1 MKINLLERL
10 GLLPNG
16 ASSVTPA
23 TMTLSTTLILLAA
36 SLALTLL
43 AGWRGAQP
51 PDPRKEPRMIPWR
64 FIMLAAA
71 ALALLLL
78 IHLTTLFGAERAP
91 WV

>member
-36 SLALTLL
+36 SLGLTLL
-43 AGWRGAQP
+43 AGWRGARP
-51 PDPRKEPRMIPWR
+51 PDPRKGPRMIPWR
-64 FIMLAAA
+64 FIMLAGA

>member
-1 MKINLLERL
+1 MKINPLERFA
-10 GLLPNG
+10 LLPE
-16 ASSVTPA
+16 ALSSATPA
-23 TMTLSTTLILLAA
+23 AMTLSMTLILLAA

-43 AGWRGAQP
+43 AGWRGARP
-51 PDPRKEPRMIPWR
+51 PDPRKGPRMIPWR
-64 FIMLAAA
+64 FLMLAGA

>member
-10 GLLPNG
+10 GLLPNR
-16 ASSVTPA
+16 ASSATPA
-23 TMTLSTTLILLAA
+23 AMTLSTTLILLAA
-36 SLALTLL
+36 SLGLTLL
-43 AGWRGAQP
+43 AGWRGARP
-51 PDPRKEPRMIPWR
+51 PDPRKGPRMIPWR
-64 FIMLAAA
+64 FIMLAGA